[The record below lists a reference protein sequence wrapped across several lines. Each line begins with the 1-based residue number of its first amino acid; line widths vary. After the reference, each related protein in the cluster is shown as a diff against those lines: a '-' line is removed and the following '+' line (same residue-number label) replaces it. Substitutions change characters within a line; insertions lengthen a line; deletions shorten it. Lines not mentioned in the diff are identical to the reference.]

1 MHFGKFEDY
10 TENESG
16 IDADEVAWEGAD
28 AVIEAGREL
37 AYIYDFL
44 TWNKQHGKINQFQIV
59 VDHDAVDE
67 VATEFLNTIS
77 TFFCCPNCCATAQVE
92 DEYTAFEMLMTHNLK
107 TITVNNANVEVKHA
121 Y

>member
-1 MHFGKFEDY
+1 MFITWKLHFGKFEDY

-16 IDADEVAWEGAD
+16 IDADEVAGEGAD

-59 VDHDAVDE
+59 VDHDAVD
-67 VATEFLNTIS
+67 
-77 TFFCCPNCCATAQVE
+77 
-92 DEYTAFEMLMTHNLK
+92 
-107 TITVNNANVEVKHA
+107 
-121 Y
+121 